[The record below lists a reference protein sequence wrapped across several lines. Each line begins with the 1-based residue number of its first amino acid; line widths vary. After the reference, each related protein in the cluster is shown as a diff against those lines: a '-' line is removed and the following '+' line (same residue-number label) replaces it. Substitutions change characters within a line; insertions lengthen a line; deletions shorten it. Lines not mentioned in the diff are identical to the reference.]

1 MENEVLS
8 DLDTEISALVEEEFA
23 PTLQA
28 PPPPAAEVVPAAPAA
43 LTLSPEIMT
52 QLGPLAALAQ
62 QYLGDNTAALKAI
75 TDKLSAPATANE
87 TPEEQKARAEGAF
100 LEFLKDP
107 EKAIAKIAAAKT
119 HDVGINRDELMLPA
133 FQAMGEKR
141 ADDFLR
147 DMREDSEVR
156 FDAASV
162 KKIEKEFWANT
173 EGNGWATGSF
183 SGYIGKLPKDQAG
196 VIMRKLYAA
205 AVGEKA
211 LGDLREG
218 AKGGKVTNVAGGSG
232 GSKGLTGVSPDKL
245 ALAQA
250 TAKGLATGEDGTV
263 DKAEYASYLKIALG
277 E

>member
-1 MENEVLS
+1 VENDILS

-28 PPPPAAEVVPAAPAA
+28 PAAPVVEVAPAA
-43 LTLSPEIMT
+43 APVFSLPPEIMT

-75 TDKLSAPATANE
+75 TDKLAAPATSNE

-107 EKAIAKIAAAKT
+107 EKAIAKIAKAPTSDAS
-119 HDVGINRDELMLPA
+119 INRDELMLPA

-156 FDAASV
+156 FDAASI
-162 KKIEKEFWANT
+162 KKIEKEFWNNT

-218 AKGGKVTNVAGGSG
+218 ARGGKVTNVAGGAG
-232 GSKGLTGVSPDKL
+232 GSKGLTGISADKL
-245 ALAQA
+245 SLAQA
-250 TAKGLATGEDGTV
+250 TARGLATGEDGV
-263 DKAEYASYLKIALG
+263 LDKKEYAEYLKIQLG
-277 E
+277 S

>member
-1 MENEVLS
+1 VENEVLS

-23 PTLQA
+23 PTLQ
-28 PPPPAAEVVPAAPAA
+28 PPAAPAPEA
-43 LTLSPEIMT
+43 PPAAAPVFSLPPEIMT

-75 TDKLSAPATANE
+75 TDKLAAPASASE

-107 EKAIAKIAAAKT
+107 EKAIAKIAKAPTA
-119 HDVGINRDELMLPA
+119 DSSVNRDELMLPA

-156 FDAASV
+156 FDAASI
-162 KKIEKEFWANT
+162 KKIEKEFWNNT
-173 EGNGWATGSF
+173 EGSGWATGSF

-196 VIMRKLYAA
+196 IIMRKLYAA

-218 AKGGKVTNVAGGSG
+218 AKGGKVTNVAGGGG
-232 GSKGLTGVSPDKL
+232 GSKGLTGVSADKL

-250 TAKGLATGEDGTV
+250 TARGLATGEDGKL
-263 DKAEYASYLKIALG
+263 DKAEYAEYLKIQLG
-277 E
+277 S